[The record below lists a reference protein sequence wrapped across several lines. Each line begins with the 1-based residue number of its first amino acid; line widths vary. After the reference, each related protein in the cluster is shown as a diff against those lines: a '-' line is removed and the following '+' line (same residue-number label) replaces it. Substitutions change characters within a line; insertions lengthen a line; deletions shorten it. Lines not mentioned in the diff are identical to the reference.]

1 MLKLWRNKW
10 VLLGLLLALTGGGA
24 LFLLRVTSRAEAPA
38 PVRQA
43 AVQDNPD
50 HELKELAVQ
59 LQRKPGHTPVLMR
72 MAQIEHD
79 QGKLADAAGHLR
91 EVIQNEPANP
101 DAHLELGRVLYEKG
115 DCSQAIAE
123 TEKALAANPKHV
135 DPLYNLGAIYANQG
149 NTERA
154 RSYWKSA
161 WDADPR
167 SDSGKKARE
176 SLARLLEA
184 KSSR

>member
-1 MLKLWRNKW
+1 MKPWRNKR
-10 VLLGLLLALTGGGA
+10 VLLGLLLALTGAGA
-24 LFLLRVTSRAEAPA
+24 LFLLRVTSQADAPA
-38 PVRQA
+38 PVRQT

-79 QGKLADAAGHLR
+79 LGKLAEAAGHLR
-91 EVIQNEPANP
+91 EVIRNQPANA
-101 DAHLELGRVLYEKG
+101 DAHLELGRILYEKG
-115 DCSQAIAE
+115 EWSEAIAE

-135 DPLYNLGAIYANQG
+135 DALYNLGAIYANAG

-154 RSYWKSA
+154 RSYWKTA
-161 WDADPR
+161 VDADPQ
-167 SDSGKKARE
+167 SDSGKKARQ